1 MVSHDDLWPAVA
13 LHCTLQERQCSPAIP
28 ALCGEDFEYLTFVID
43 GAPEIMCLTV
53 DTDKQSSGAG
63 ESHPRALT
71 EPYVNLSIHPALIVQ
86 PLKTALPYTLG
97 SSHLWLT
104 RE

>member
-1 MVSHDDLWPAVA
+1 
-13 LHCTLQERQCSPAIP
+13 
-28 ALCGEDFEYLTFVID
+28 
-43 GAPEIMCLTV
+43 MCLAV
-53 DTDKQSSGAG
+53 DAHEQSSGAG